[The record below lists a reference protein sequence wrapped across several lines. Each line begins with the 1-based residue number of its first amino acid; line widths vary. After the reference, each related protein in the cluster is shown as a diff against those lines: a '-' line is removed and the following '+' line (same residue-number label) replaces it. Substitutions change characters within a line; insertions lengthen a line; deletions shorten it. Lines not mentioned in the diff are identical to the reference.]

1 MSSLALLG
9 GTKTVT
15 AEAGDMFAWP
25 ILNKAMED
33 TVLNVL
39 RDRNMSGTDITKKFE
54 REFADWHGMKY
65 ALGCSSGTASLQS
78 AMYAVGVG
86 VGDEV
91 IAPSIT
97 YWASCTQALTLGASV
112 VFADIDPESL
122 CIDPADIE
130 RKITKRTKAIIV
142 VHYLGMP
149 ADMDPIMEIAR
160 KHKIKVI
167 EDVSHAHG
175 ALYKGKIVGSFG
187 DASGFSLMTG
197 KSFAI
202 GEAGIMLTN
211 DRTAYERAVLLGH
224 YERHGEVTTPELA
237 QGAGLPWGGYK
248 YRMHQMS
255 SAIGLEQLKKFPVE
269 MKEINDAMNYFW
281 DMLEGVPGLNAHRP
295 AKGSGST
302 KGAWYAPHGIYKTEE
317 LGGLS
322 VKRFCEAVAAEG
334 VSNCL
339 PGCNRALH
347 QHPLFSTVDVYGHGK
362 ATQNAYLP
370 AGVDNSQAD
379 IKLPVSDSIQERTFW
394 IPWFKHF
401 RKDVIEQNAK
411 AFMKVAENYRD
422 LLADD
427 EKVAMGQGQWALT
440 ARKS

>member
-1 MSSLALLG
+1 MSSLAILG

-15 AEAGDMFAWP
+15 AETGDMFAWP

-33 TVLNVL
+33 AVLNVL

-65 ALGCSSGTASLQS
+65 GIGCSSGTASLQS

-86 VGDEV
+86 AGDEI

-112 VFADIDPESL
+112 VFADIDPETL

-130 RKITKRTKAIIV
+130 RKITPRSKAIVV

-149 ADMDPIMEIAR
+149 ADMDAIMAIAR
-160 KHKIKVI
+160 KHKIKVV

-197 KSFAI
+197 KSFAT

-211 DRTAYERAVLLGH
+211 DKTAYERAILLGH
-224 YERHGEVTTPELA
+224 YERHSDVTTPELA
-237 QGAGLPWGGYK
+237 QGAGLPYGGYK

-255 SAIGLEQLKKFPVE
+255 SALGIEQLKKFPVE
-269 MKEINDAMNYFW
+269 MKEIDDAMNYFW
-281 DMLEGVPGLNAHRP
+281 DMLEGVPGLDSHRP

-302 KGAWYAPHGIYKTEE
+302 KGAWYAPHGLYKPEE

-322 VKRFCEAVAAEG
+322 VKRFCDAVSAEG
-334 VSNCL
+334 STSCS

-347 QHPLFSTVDVYGHGK
+347 QHPLFSSIDVYGHGK
-362 ATQNAYLP
+362 PTQNAFLP
-370 AGVDNSQAD
+370 AGIDNSQEKAV
-379 IKLPVSDSIQERTFW
+379 LPVSDGIQERTFN

-401 RKDVIEQNAK
+401 RKDVIEQHAK
-411 AFMKVAENYRD
+411 AFIKVVENYRE
-422 LLADD
+422 LLPGD
-427 EKVAMGQGQWALT
+427 EKTSDGQGQWALT